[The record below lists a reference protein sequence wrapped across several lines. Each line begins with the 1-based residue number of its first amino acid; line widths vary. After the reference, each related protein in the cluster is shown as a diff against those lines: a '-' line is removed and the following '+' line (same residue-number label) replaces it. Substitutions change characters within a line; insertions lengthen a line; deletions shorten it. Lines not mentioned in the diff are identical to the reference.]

1 MQIIAGLG
9 NPGKK
14 YTQNRHNI
22 GFKILDSMA
31 ELNNFQ
37 PWQKKFQSQ
46 ITVGHLNSKKVMLI
60 KPETFMNNS
69 GNAIQEV
76 LNFYKLNVENLT
88 VIHDDLDLKIG
99 KVKLKTG
106 GGSAGHNGLKS
117 IDQHVGNSYLRLRF
131 GISRPANKAMV
142 AKYVLSDF
150 TVNDRDKIETLI
162 INISRHIEKLFNENQ
177 QEFLNQINQTQEK
190 AVYHNPKNKLNN
202 KTEPREYGR
211 KTKLTP
217 LQRLIKKFKN

>member
-37 PWQKKFQSQ
+37 PWRKKFQSQ
-46 ITVGHLNSKKVMLI
+46 ITEGHLNSKKVMLI

-117 IDQHVGNSYLRLRF
+117 IDQHVGSSYLRLRF

-162 INISRHIEKLFNENQ
+162 IKISRHIEKLFNENQ

-190 AVYHNPKNKLNN
+190 AAYHNPKNKPNN
-202 KTEPREYGR
+202 KTEPHEYGR

>member
-37 PWQKKFQSQ
+37 PWRKKFQSQ
-46 ITVGHLNSKKVMLI
+46 ITEGYLNSKKVMLI

-117 IDQHVGNSYLRLRF
+117 IDQNVGSSYLRLRF

-150 TVNDRDKIETLI
+150 TVSDRDEIEPLI
-162 INISRHIEKLFNENQ
+162 IKISRHIEKLFNENQ

-190 AVYHNPKNKLNN
+190 AVCN
-202 KTEPREYGR
+202 
-211 KTKLTP
+211 
-217 LQRLIKKFKN
+217 

>member
-22 GFKILDSMA
+22 GFKILESIA

-37 PWQKKFQSQ
+37 PWRKKFHSQ
-46 ITVGHLNSKKVMLI
+46 ITEGHLNSKKVMLI

-76 LNFYKLNVENLT
+76 LNFYKLNVANLA

-106 GGSAGHNGLKS
+106 GSSAGHNGLKS
-117 IDQHVGNSYLRLRF
+117 IDQHVGSGYIRLRV
-131 GISRPANKAMV
+131 GISRPVNQAMV

-150 TVNDRDKIETLI
+150 SDNDNNEIEPLI
-162 INISRHIEKLFNENQ
+162 IKISGQIEKLFNKNQ

-190 AVYHNPKNKLNN
+190 AVYHNPKNKPNN
-202 KTEPREYGR
+202 KTEPHEYGR

>member
-22 GFKILDSMA
+22 GFKILESIA

-37 PWQKKFQSQ
+37 PWRKKFQSQ
-46 ITVGHLNSKKVMLI
+46 ITEGHINSKKIMLI

-76 LNFYKLNVENLT
+76 LNFYKLNVANLT
-88 VIHDDLDLKIG
+88 VIHDDLDLRIGKIKLKIG
-99 KVKLKTG
+99 G
-106 GGSAGHNGLKS
+106 SSAGHNGLKS
-117 IDQHVGNSYLRLRF
+117 IDQHVGSSYIRLRV
-131 GISRPANKAMV
+131 GISRPVNQAMV

-150 TVNDRDKIETLI
+150 SDNDNNEIEPLI
-162 INISRHIEKLFNENQ
+162 IKISGHIEKLFNENQ
-177 QEFLNQINQTQEK
+177 LEFINQINQTQ
-190 AVYHNPKNKLNN
+190 ANTSYDNPNN
-202 KTEPREYGR
+202 KSSKKIESNDYDE
-211 KTKLTP
+211 KTKLTS
-217 LQRLIKKFKN
+217 LLRLLKKFKN

>member
-37 PWQKKFQSQ
+37 PWRKKFQSQ
-46 ITVGHLNSKKVMLI
+46 ITEGHLNSKKVMLI

-150 TVNDRDKIETLI
+150 TVNDRD
-162 INISRHIEKLFNENQ
+162 
-177 QEFLNQINQTQEK
+177 
-190 AVYHNPKNKLNN
+190 
-202 KTEPREYGR
+202 
-211 KTKLTP
+211 
-217 LQRLIKKFKN
+217 

>member
-37 PWQKKFQSQ
+37 PWRKKFQSQ
-46 ITVGHLNSKKVMLI
+46 ITEGYLNSKKVMLI

-117 IDQHVGNSYLRLRF
+117 IDQHVGSSYLRLRF

-150 TVNDRDKIETLI
+150 TVNDRDEIEALI
-162 INISRHIEKLFNENQ
+162 IKISRHIEKLFNENQ
-177 QEFLNQINQTQEK
+177 QEFLNQINQTQEN
-190 AVYHNPKNKLNN
+190 AVYHNPKNKPNN
-202 KTEPREYGR
+202 KTEPHEYGR